1 MERIVAMK
9 NIGFVGTG
17 VMGASMAGHILDA
30 GHGVTVYNRTRSKA
44 ESLVKRGARW
54 ADSAGEAARGAD
66 IVISIVGYPADV
78 EKIYF
83 GGSGILDEATEGAV
97 LIDMTTSRPDI
108 AVRIAEAAD
117 KRGCAALDAP
127 VSGGDVGAREGGLSI
142 MVGGEK
148 VAFDAVLPILELM
161 GGNIVLQ
168 GGPGAGQ
175 HTKMCN
181 QIAIAAGMLGV
192 CEALAYAQQ
201 SGLDSATVLQSIGA
215 GAAGSWS
222 LSNLAPRII
231 ASNFAPGFYV
241 KHFIKDLS
249 IAVDSAQSLGLD
261 LPGLELAKTMYEK
274 LAAAGGED
282 LGTQGLYQLYSSRM

>member
-1 MERIVAMK
+1 MK

-30 GHGVTVYNRTRSKA
+30 GHSVTVYNRTRSKA

-66 IVISIVGYPADV
+66 VVISIVGYPADV
-78 EKIYF
+78 EEIYF
-83 GGSGILDEATEGAV
+83 GGSGILNNATEGSV

-117 KRGCAALDAP
+117 ERGCAALDAP
-127 VSGGDVGAREGGLSI
+127 VSGGDVGARERRLSI

-192 CEALAYAQQ
+192 CEALAYAEQA
-201 SGLDSATVLQSIGA
+201 GLDSATVLQSIGA

-249 IAVDSAQSLGLD
+249 IAVDSAQSMGLD
-261 LPGLELAKTMYEK
+261 LPGLELAKAMYE
-274 LAAAGGED
+274 
-282 LGTQGLYQLYSSRM
+282 

>member
-1 MERIVAMK
+1 MVKKRK
-9 NIGFVGTG
+9 IGFVGTG

-30 GHGVTVYNRTRSKA
+30 GHNVTVYNRTRSKA

-54 ADSAGEAARGAD
+54 AGSAGEAARGVE
-66 IVISIVGYPADV
+66 ILISIVGYPADV
-78 EKIYF
+78 EEIYF
-83 GGSGILDEATEGAV
+83 GGSGILDGAAEGAV
-97 LIDMTTSRPDI
+97 LIDMTTSRPDL
-108 AVRIAEAAD
+108 AVRIAEAAGQC
-117 KRGCAALDAP
+117 GCSALDAP
-127 VSGGDVGAREGGLSI
+127 VSGGDVGAREARLSI
-142 MVGGEK
+142 MVGGK
-148 VAFDAVLPILELM
+148 KTVFDSVLPILELM

-168 GGPGAGQ
+168 GAPGAGQ

-192 CEALAYAQQ
+192 CEALAYADR
-201 SGLDSATVLQSIGA
+201 SGLDSGTVLRSIET

-249 IAVDSAQSLGLD
+249 IAVDSAQSMGLD

-274 LAAAGGED
+274 LAAAGGEE

>member
-1 MERIVAMK
+1 MAMK
-9 NIGFVGTG
+9 KIGFVGTG

-30 GHGVTVYNRTRSKA
+30 GHSVTVYNRTRSKA

-66 IVISIVGYPADV
+66 VVISIVGYPADV
-78 EKIYF
+78 EEIYF
-83 GGSGILDEATEGAV
+83 GGSGILDEAGEGAV
-97 LIDMTTSRPDI
+97 LVDMTTSRPDI
-108 AVRIAEAAD
+108 AVRIAAAANE
-117 KRGCAALDAP
+117 RGCAALDAP
-127 VSGGDVGAREGGLSI
+127 VSGGDVGAREGRLSI

-148 VAFDAVLPILELM
+148 VAFDSVLPILELM

-192 CEALAYAQQ
+192 CEALAYAEQ

-231 ASNFAPGFYV
+231 AGNFGPGFYV

-249 IAVDSAQSLGLD
+249 IAVDSAQSMGLD

-274 LAAAGGED
+274 LAAAGGGD

>member
-1 MERIVAMK
+1 MAMK

-30 GHGVTVYNRTRSKA
+30 GHSVTVYNRTRSKA

-274 LAAAGGED
+274 LAAAGGKD